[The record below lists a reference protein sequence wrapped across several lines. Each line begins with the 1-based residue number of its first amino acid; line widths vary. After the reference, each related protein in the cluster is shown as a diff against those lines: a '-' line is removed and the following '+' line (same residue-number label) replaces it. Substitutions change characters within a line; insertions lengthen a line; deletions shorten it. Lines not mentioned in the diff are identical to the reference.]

1 MHRIFAGLF
10 AAHLLFVCAGSAIA
24 AKHHAAKP
32 GKKNRAQQVRV
43 VYHKAPVA
51 AHVETAVAMQFVRGC
66 ATEAELP
73 ALATRLNLDAE
84 KIRKHIPATD
94 EVSDGK
100 HCLHYAAARSPSS
113 HTLLAL
119 AYPSDQDAFFTTLL
133 LSDSEESVHPQAFSG
148 AAASSGGSAWREIR
162 ISALDLDSAPDSE
175 LDTVPEHLQW
185 ELAILVQEI
194 SKKAAKPDNYY
205 LRLVLEEGNDGEP
218 EKIRGLELI
227 EKSDGKL
234 IDSVVWLEREE
245 ETGAF
250 FNTGGADY
258 EKLFWQSPVKFRR
271 LSRGIGKSVT
281 LEKKRVKIKTASK
294 KTGSKKTAGKKH
306 AQKFRKI
313 LVRHHR
319 QHIGVDF
326 AAPMG
331 TPVNAVAEAYVAFK
345 GLRGAYGNLV
355 VLEHG
360 ADYHTYYAHLSKFAE
375 DLYVGKKILR
385 GEEIGLV
392 GSTGRSTGPHLHFEI
407 RKQGLYVDPLS
418 DDYSLDIWRLHGD
431 EAARL
436 LTTMLKLDVM
446 RAQKPVLIT
455 STLNTLQ
462 KPGQ

>member
-1 MHRIFAGLF
+1 MHRFF
-10 AAHLLFVCAGSAIA
+10 AALFVAHLFLFCTGPVIA
-24 AKHHAAKP
+24 AKHHPASPK
-32 GKKNRAQQVRV
+32 KKNRTQHIKVI
-43 VYHKAPVA
+43 YYKAPVA
-51 AHVETAVAMQFVRGC
+51 AHVQTAVDLEFTRGC
-66 ATEAELP
+66 ATASDIPLLAERFN
-73 ALATRLNLDAE
+73 LAAE
-84 KIRKHIPATD
+84 KIRQHFPAAPASG
-94 EVSDGK
+94 EQ
-100 HCLHYAAARSPSS
+100 HCLHYAAARSPTSAS
-113 HTLLAL
+113 LFVL
-119 AYPSDQDAFFTTLL
+119 AYPSDQDGLFNTLV
-133 LSDSEESVHPQAFSG
+133 LSSAEESVQAQAFSS
-148 AAASSGGSAWREIR
+148 ASVTPNGHAWREMQ
-162 ISALDLDSAPDSE
+162 ISALDLDNVPDAE
-175 LDTVPEHLQW
+175 LNAVPEHLQW
-185 ELAILVQEI
+185 ELAILVHEMC
-194 SKKAAKPDNYY
+194 KKSAKPEHYY
-205 LRLVLEEGNDGEP
+205 LRLVLEDGNDGEP

-227 EKSDGKL
+227 EKSNGKL

-245 ETGAF
+245 EAGAF

-281 LEKKRVKIKTASK
+281 LEKKRIKIKSASK
-294 KTGSKKTAGKKH
+294 KK

-313 LVRHHR
+313 IVRHHR

-360 ADYHTYYAHLSKFAE
+360 GDYHTYYAHLSKFADE
-375 DLYVGKKILR
+375 LYVGKKILR

-436 LTTMLKLDVM
+436 LTTMLRLDVM
-446 RAQKPVLIT
+446 RTQKHPDFK
-455 STLNTLQ
+455 STFNTLQ
-462 KPGQ
+462 